1 MLDPGVSAWRIW
13 SIRVPPFLTTAVAA
27 AREIEIEEGMFDEGL
42 DLAGQA

>member
-1 MLDPGVSAWRIW
+1 MR

-27 AREIEIEEGMFDEGL
+27 AREIEEGMIGEGV